1 MPHQRFILSLNRWL
15 SLSLY
20 SVLLLTVPANAGTF
34 SAFGPKVY
42 VRPTGTPITVTDSFT
57 VLNPNT
63 QYVLHLV
70 NGGLQDDTADF
81 VSSATVK
88 VNGVLIIAP
97 QDLNQNTTT
106 VDRPVQLQ
114 VNNSIAVELHGK
126 PGGQVAIQLMGVD
139 NDPPTISGSAS
150 PAANVASWNNT
161 NVNVSFTCADATS
174 GVAICTAPVVVTA
187 EGAGQVITGT
197 AVDLAGNTATASVT
211 VNIDKT
217 PPLLTI
223 SSPVNG
229 AAVSGS
235 NLTVTGT
242 VTDSLSGIAAGSLI
256 CNGVAAS
263 VTGTSFSC
271 VVPLVSGLNN
281 VSVEATDV
289 AGNTTTRSL
298 SVTAQLA
305 SPTQHLQAVQVDQQ
319 FVNVGQP
326 ITITASVRVDVDKTL
341 IPSSITLYRVDDQ
354 DQIIA
359 PVGQMFDDGTHG
371 DTLKG
376 DNVFT
381 TTVSLNE
388 VNPTILFFRASA
400 SYQGLST
407 PVFSDFARV
416 FVQSTQTAE
425 QALTALAAAIQADDI
440 STALKFFPP
449 SPKTTDTLTNWNA
462 NQRSRFVGL
471 LNSLVLVSAT
481 DQIRVYQATWV
492 ENDGTTTQVE
502 FGVGRDLLGNWLIFS
517 W

>member
-1 MPHQRFILSLNRWL
+1 MSHRRFTSLLNRWVL
-15 SLSLY
+15 L
-20 SVLLLTVPANAGTF
+20 SVLLALLLVAPAYAGTF

-42 VRPTGTPITVTDSFT
+42 VRQTGAPVTVTDSFT

-63 QYVLHLV
+63 QYTLHLV

-88 VNGVLIIAP
+88 VNGVLVIAP

-114 VNNSIAVELHGK
+114 ANNTIAVELHGR
-126 PGGQVAIQLMGVD
+126 PGGQVSIQFLGVD
-139 NDPPTISGSAS
+139 NDPPTITVLAS
-150 PAANVASWNNT
+150 PAANAAAWNNT
-161 NVNVSFTCADATS
+161 NVNVTFTCADITS
-174 GVAICTAPVVVTA
+174 GVASCTAPLVVTT
-187 EGAGQVITGT
+187 EGSGQVITGT

-211 VNIDKT
+211 LNIDKT
-217 PPLLTI
+217 PPSLTI
-223 SSPVNG
+223 SSPING
-229 AAVSGS
+229 ASVSGS
-235 NLTVTGT
+235 SLTMTGT
-242 VTDSLSGIAAGSLI
+242 VTDALS
-256 CNGVAAS
+256 GVAAS
-263 VTGTSFSC
+263 SVSCNGVTAGLTGSSFSC
-271 VVPLVSGLNN
+271 LVPLASGLNN
-281 VSVEATDV
+281 LSVKATDV
-289 AGNTTTRSL
+289 AGNTTTTAV

-305 SPTQHLQAVQVDQQ
+305 SPTQHLQAVQVNQQ

-326 ITITASVRVDVDKTL
+326 VTITASVRVDVDKTL

-371 DTLKG
+371 DALKG
-376 DNVFT
+376 DNIFT
-381 TTVSLNE
+381 TTVTLNE
-388 VNPTILFFRASA
+388 ANPVILFFRASA
-400 SYQGLST
+400 SYKGLST

-425 QALTALAAAIQADDI
+425 QVLAALAAAIQADDI

-449 SPKTTDTLTNWNA
+449 SPKTTDTLTNLNA
-462 NQRSRFVGL
+462 EQRSRLVGL

-481 DQIRVYQATWV
+481 DQIRVYQAPWV
-492 ENDGTTTQVE
+492 EADGTTTQVE
-502 FGVGRDLLGNWLIFS
+502 FGVGRDSLGQWLVFS